1 MKEPRSFDSAGF
13 WAILSCMDGS
23 FTIRVLSIVF
33 VGIILA
39 GLFSPAASGLLVCI
53 GDGTDPDC
61 CRNSGSHQSGL
72 SQSSQMVDGA
82 TCHCCVTVDAVPAS
96 PNASSKKASLDALVA
111 PAHLRNVAL
120 PARSCV
126 SRTANRAPSD
136 EGLSSLRTIVLLI

>member
-1 MKEPRSFDSAGF
+1 MKRMGTSL
-13 WAILSCMDGS
+13 AI
-23 FTIRVLSIVF
+23 RALSIVL
-33 VGIILA
+33 VGIILS
-39 GLFSPAASGLLVCI
+39 GPLSPAASGLLVCI

-72 SQSSQMVDGA
+72 SQSNQMMDGA
-82 TCHCCVTVDAVPAS
+82 ACHCCITVDAIPSS
-96 PNASSKKASLDALVA
+96 PTASSKKASLDAFAAPAYPWNVA
-111 PAHLRNVAL
+111 P